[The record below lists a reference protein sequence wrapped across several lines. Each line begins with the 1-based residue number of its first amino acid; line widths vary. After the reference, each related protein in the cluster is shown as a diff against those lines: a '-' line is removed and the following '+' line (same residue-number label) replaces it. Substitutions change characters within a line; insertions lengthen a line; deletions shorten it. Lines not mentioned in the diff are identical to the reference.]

1 MFDWLVKLAC
11 VLRTPTV
18 GQSIPTFCLKNTF
31 LKNICLVQKTD
42 TSTCM
47 RMEFYKRRR
56 NMLQLEL

>member
-31 LKNICLVQKTD
+31 FFKIFGWCRRQILVCEWNSIKDVVICC
-42 TSTCM
+42 S
-47 RMEFYKRRR
+47 
-56 NMLQLEL
+56 

>member
-18 GQSIPTFCLKNTF
+18 GQSIPTFCLKNKF

-42 TSTCM
+42 TSM

>member
-31 LKNICLVQKTD
+31 LKNIWLVQKTD
-42 TSTCM
+42 TSM
-47 RMEFYKRRR
+47 RMKFYKRRR